1 MDSSSASLGDTTP
14 PHVLVV
20 DDDTRLR
27 QLLQEYLT
35 SQGFMVSVAENAHIA
50 YLKLQTLQFDVMV
63 LDWMMPGD
71 DGLSLLQSIRPTHSL
86 PVLMLTALDDTENR
100 ITGLAKGA
108 DDYLGKPFDPRELV
122 LRLRKLLQ
130 RQPALA
136 LPTTPTLIRFGRFT
150 FDRERRLLTD
160 GDNLVKLTTAE
171 ADLLSVLTSRSGQPM
186 QREEIVAL
194 LVDQHLT
201 PRTID
206 VQINRLRRKLETDPA
221 APRYLQTVRNRG
233 YVLIGD

>member
-1 MDSSSASLGDTTP
+1 MESSPIPSGDTIP
-14 PHVLVV
+14 PHILVV

-27 QLLQEYLT
+27 KLLEQYLT
-35 SQGFMVSVAENAHIA
+35 SQGFMVSVAENAQTA
-50 YLKLQTLQFDVMV
+50 RLKLQTLQFDVMV

-71 DGLSLLQSIRPTHSL
+71 DGLSLLQSIRPIYSL
-86 PVLMLTALDDTENR
+86 PILMLTALDDTENR

-130 RQPALA
+130 RQPAPA
-136 LPTTPTLIRFGRFT
+136 SPATQTLMRFGRLT
-150 FDRERRLLTD
+150 FDRERRMLMD
-160 GDNLVKLTTAE
+160 AGNPIKLTTVE
-171 ADLLSVLTSRSGQPM
+171 ADLLSILSSHSGQAM

-194 LVDQHLT
+194 LVDKDITL
-201 PRTID
+201 RTID
-206 VQINRLRRKLETDPA
+206 VQINRLRRKLEINPA
-221 APRYLQTVRNRG
+221 APRYLQTLRNRG

>member
-1 MDSSSASLGDTTP
+1 MDNSFASLGDTTP

-27 QLLQEYLT
+27 QLLEEYLT
-35 SQGFMVSVAENAHIA
+35 SQGFIVSVAENAHIA
-50 YLKLQTLQFDVMV
+50 RLKLQTLQFDAMV

-71 DGLSLLQSIRPTHSL
+71 DGLSLLQSISPTHSL

-130 RQPALA
+130 RQPAPTPPNIPA
-136 LPTTPTLIRFGRFT
+136 LMRFGRFT

-160 GDNLVKLTTAE
+160 GDNPVKLTTAE
-171 ADLLSVLTSRSGQPM
+171 TDLLSVLTSRSGQPM

-206 VQINRLRRKLETDPA
+206 VQINRLRRKLEPDPA